1 MCRKHGIAQNQ
12 DDISAYVVTLMIDSS
27 VWQQIL
33 IAFSLVLVLEGI
45 VPFLYPSRWRRLV
58 VQMATMNDNTMRI
71 VGLVSM
77 LCGVGLLIIVT

>member
-1 MCRKHGIAQNQ
+1 MRHQ
-12 DDISAYVVTLMIDSS
+12 DDIAHIVTLMIDSS
-27 VWQQIL
+27 VWQQFL

-45 VPFLYPSRWRRLV
+45 IPFLYPGRLRRMV
-58 VQMATMNDNTMRI
+58 VQIASMDDRTMRI